1 MTAQEVAQLIE
12 QGLNG
17 SHASVLSEDQTHF
30 EAVVVSPEFAGQRTL
45 QRHQMIYATLG
56 GRMGGEI
63 HALSIRAYTP
73 EEWAAAGG
81 Q

>member
-1 MTAQEVAQLIE
+1 MTAQEVARLIE
-12 QGLNG
+12 KGLNG

-30 EAVVVSPEFAGQRTL
+30 EAVVVSAEFAGQGTL

-73 EEWAAAGG
+73 EEWTAAGG

>member
-1 MTAQEVAQLIE
+1 MTSDEVARLIE
-12 QGLNG
+12 KGLDD
-17 SHASVLSEDQTHF
+17 SRASVLSEDQTHF
-30 EAVVVSPEFAGQRTL
+30 EAVVISSEFAGQTTL

-56 GRMGGEI
+56 GLVGGEI

-73 EEWAAAGG
+73 EEWTAAGG